1 MNYICLKLLK
11 IIKNPYKIKYNWY
24 KHFCI
29 KKVSDKKYLEAQLLL
44 DIRWI
49 LIIQK
54 PIIKNCNG

>member
-29 KKVSDKKYLEAQLLL
+29 KKVSDKKYLEAFYTG
-44 DIRWI
+44 
-49 LIIQK
+49 K
-54 PIIKNCNG
+54 G